1 MLVNLTYEIEDLDQT
16 LFSDSYSRLS
26 CELTGFGYFPSV
38 QELPFAPFAWF
49 LSLADAYTEPS
60 KLVTTYPE
68 AEVFLTE
75 QGL

>member
-1 MLVNLTYEIEDLDQT
+1 MRSKTWTRLF
-16 LFSDSYSRLS
+16 FSDSYSRLS
-26 CELTGFGYFPSV
+26 CELTGFVPSV